1 MSWQLRLLNAQ
12 LRLLV
17 KPRVGR
23 TQDPEEAARSVERA
37 SRVAV
42 HPPFLRFQERPGGL
56 FWISCGPCAPRRVL
70 LYFHGGGYVAGS
82 PRTHRAMLGI
92 LSRMAGV
99 EVVAPYYPLLQDK
112 PFPAPFDAA
121 EAAWRRLAVL
131 GYRPRDVVLGGDS
144 AGGGIALA
152 LLSALC
158 QRQEAPAGAV
168 VFSPWVDLAMTGA
181 SLRDNAALDPLLPA
195 DRVAE
200 LTEMFLA
207 GADPRDPRA
216 SPLYADFPGCPP
228 VRLTSSRTE
237 ILFSEIG
244 EMARRLEA
252 AGAQV
257 SHEVHPSAPHAWPL
271 FQGWLPEA
279 DDTLA
284 RAARFVQA
292 SFDDGIR

>member
-17 KPRVGR
+17 KPRIGR
-23 TQDPEEAARSVERA
+23 TRAPEDAARSVDRGA
-37 SRVAV
+37 RFAV

-56 FWISCGPCAPRRVL
+56 FWISCGKCAPRRVV
-70 LYFHGGGYVAGS
+70 LYFHGGGYVSGS
-82 PRTHRAMLGI
+82 PHTHRAMLGV
-92 LSRMAGV
+92 LSGMAGV
-99 EVVAPYYPLLQDK
+99 EVAAPRYPLLQEA

-121 EAAWRRLAVL
+121 LAAWDRLMAL

-144 AGGGIALA
+144 AGGGIGLA

-158 QRQEAPAGAV
+158 LRREAPAGAV

-181 SLRDNAALDPLLPA
+181 SLRSNAVRDPLLPA

-200 LTEMFLA
+200 LTGMFLA

-216 SPLYADFPGCPP
+216 SPLYAEFPGCPP
-228 VRLTSSRTE
+228 VMLTSSRTE

-244 EMARRLEA
+244 GMAKRLEEG
-252 AGAQV
+252 GAEV
-257 SHEVHPSAPHAWPL
+257 SHEIHPSAPHAWPL
-271 FQGWLPEA
+271 FQGWFPEA
-279 DDTLA
+279 RDTLA